1 MTILRDAINTDFDS
15 IVRLNAVEEQQTSP
29 MSLERLRLLDQFSS
43 YNKVAEIES
52 EVAGFLL
59 AMPVGVPYENEN
71 YNWFSCRLPS
81 FLYIDRIVVGAEF
94 SGRGIGSKLYA
105 DLFAFARSNNI
116 KAITCEYNI
125 KPLNLAS
132 RAFHRKFG
140 FKEAGIQWA
149 ANGTKLVSLQ
159 SAET

>member
-1 MTILRDAINTDFDS
+1 MTILRDAIHADFDS
-15 IVRLNAVEEQQTSP
+15 IVKLNAIEEQQTSP
-29 MSLERLRLLDQFSS
+29 MSLERLRLLDQLSS
-43 YNKVAEIES
+43 YNKVAEIEN

-59 AMPVGVPYENEN
+59 AMPVGVSYENEN
-71 YNWFSCRLPS
+71 YNWFGRRFPS

-94 SGRGIGSKLYA
+94 SGRGIGSGLYV
-105 DLFAFARSNNI
+105 DLFAFARSHKI

-125 KPLNLAS
+125 NPLNLAS

-140 FKEAGIQWA
+140 FKEVGNQWV

-159 SAET
+159 SVET